1 MFSFF
6 SGPKSFNNVVRNTTV
21 KASGRTYTVTDL
33 LDKLNRDHY
42 VEAELYVSAIE
53 YDIETGREYKV
64 KKQTILN
71 ATGYP
76 AVALR
81 GFKSFVDRN
90 TTYINDTIKHI
101 AKIFLYIIH
110 SKLTTISADD
120 ATKLKKYIEETY
132 LLVAS
137 IKVLLDKMCAD
148 ATLIAKKI
156 TNMNKTQP
164 QATSRGS
171 TFKCLT
177 QDDIDRTI
185 SELMSLYEKAK
196 GKTNTL
202 QGGKRKTLRKTHNKK
217 KTYMKLACKCTIR
230 KARK

>member
-1 MFSFF
+1 MGWFSEN
-6 SGPKSFNNVVRNTTV
+6 SFNNVVRNTTA

-33 LDKLNRDHY
+33 LAKLDRDHY
-42 VEAELYVSAIE
+42 VEAERKVTSIE
-53 YDIETGREYKV
+53 NEIETGSEYKS
-64 KKQTILN
+64 KKQAILQ

-76 AVALR
+76 TTALS

-90 TTYINDTIKHI
+90 TEKMTNAIQHI
-101 AKIFLYIIH
+101 AKIFLYITH

-120 ATKLKKYIEETY
+120 STKLKEYIEKSYE
-132 LLVAS
+132 LMAS

-148 ATLIAKKI
+148 ATRVAEKI
-156 TNMNKTQP
+156 TSINKQQT

-171 TFKCLT
+171 TYKCLT
-177 QDDIDRTI
+177 KVEIDRTI
-185 SELMSLYEKAK
+185 NELISLYEKAK
-196 GKTNTL
+196 GRTNTL
-202 QGGKRKTLRKTHNKK
+202 QGGKRKALRKTHNKK